1 MTPSLRAIA
10 LALFAFALFSSHDV
24 VVKVLGAT
32 YAPFQVIFF
41 SVLFGFPLA
50 TVMLLRD
57 ETVGTL
63 IPKHPYWTMARTLAA
78 VITAVSAFYAFSVLP
93 LAQTY
98 AIIFATPL
106 IITLLSIPF
115 LGEKVGW
122 RRAAAVLVGLAGV
135 LVVLQPGATQLTL
148 GHAAALSCAA
158 FGALA
163 SVIVRKIGREERAIV
178 LILYPMVANFVL
190 MAALMPL
197 VYVPMPLPD
206 LGLLFLVALL
216 GLMASHCLIAAYRT
230 GEAAIVAPMQYSQI
244 LWATLFGALFF
255 GERPDATTALGAG
268 IIIASGLYIVLR
280 ESRKDGSQTPVLNSR
295 SRLGTPSSL
304 RVGPM
309 LDRIRRVENEE
320 PPGAEGPLGMRG
332 LPGRTDLR

>member
-1 MTPSLRAIA
+1 MSPSLRAVA
-10 LALFAFALFSSHDV
+10 LALLAFSLFSSHDV
-24 VVKVLGAT
+24 IVKILGGS
-32 YAPFQVIFF
+32 YAPFQVVFF

-63 IPKHPYWTMARTLAA
+63 IPRHPYWTLLRTAAA
-78 VITAVSAFYAFSVLP
+78 VITGVSAFYAFSVLP

-98 AIIFATPL
+98 AIIFASPL
-106 IITLLSIPF
+106 LITLLSIPI

-122 RRAAAVLVGLAGV
+122 RRAVAVVVGLIGV
-135 LVVLQPGATQLTL
+135 LVVLQPGATDLTL
-148 GHAAALSCAA
+148 GHAAALSCAV

-163 SVIVRKIGREERAIV
+163 SVIVRKIGREERSIV

-197 VYVPMPLPD
+197 VYEPMPLGD

-216 GLMASHCLIAAYRT
+216 ALAASHCLIAAYKS

-244 LWATLFGALFF
+244 LWAALFGALFF
-255 GERPDATTALGAG
+255 GEMPDGATALGAA
-268 IIIASGLYIVLR
+268 IIIGSGLYIVLR
-280 ESRKDGSQTPVLNSR
+280 ESRKEGSQTPVLRSR
-295 SRLGTPSSL
+295 SRFGTPSSL

-309 LDRIRRVENEE
+309 LERV
-320 PPGAEGPLGMRG
+320 R
-332 LPGRTDLR
+332 